1 MTFPLH
7 FIGRDRDMARLQRQL
22 DTVTEDG
29 HGRLLSIRGRR
40 QAGKSRLVTEFADR
54 TGLPQLFFTGARL
67 ARERAELARFAV
79 EAAGSS
85 LPGAGLFDGVAPG
98 DWTGALRLL
107 TAALPDAGPAIV
119 VLDEFPWLCGS
130 SPDLEGALQVA
141 WDRVFERRP
150 VLFILI
156 GSDIPVMEALS
167 TYERPLF
174 GRVKEL
180 VVNPFEL
187 GDTARMTAVHD
198 PVIAIDAQLLTG
210 GYPRLCAEWR
220 GAPDAMAF
228 LRRQLADE
236 NSELIDVGRNIL
248 TAEFPPDLQA
258 TRVLS
263 AIGSGERTF
272 KGISARSGIGEQQLA
287 RSLEALTTVKRAV
300 SADRPVSLKSGND
313 PRYRVADS
321 YLRFWLRFIEP
332 SLPDIARGRPD
343 LALARIRDSWP
354 DFQGRAV
361 EPIIRAS
368 VERLVLDDP
377 DLGGTGV
384 IGGYWT
390 RSTTVEVDLVGVDR
404 WPNAR
409 KVTLAGSVKWREQ
422 SPFGR
427 RDLADLIEQR
437 AHVPGA
443 ADAALVGVSRSGFAV
458 DGLDRAYAPS
468 DLVAAWRNIS

>member
-107 TAALPDAGPAIV
+107 AAALPDAGPAIV

-156 GSDIPVMEALS
+156 GSDISVMEALS

-404 WPNAR
+404 WPNAG

-458 DGLDRAYAPS
+458 DGLNRAYAPS

>member
-1 MTFPLH
+1 MASPRR
-7 FIGRDRDMARLQRQL
+7 FIGRDRDLARLQRHT
-22 DTVTEDG
+22 DAVAADG
-29 HGRLLSIRGRR
+29 QGRLLSIRGRR

-67 ARERAELARFAV
+67 AEPRSELARFAL

-85 LPGAGLFDGVAPG
+85 LPGARLFDGVLPDG
-98 DWTGALRLL
+98 WSGALGLL
-107 TAALPDAGPAIV
+107 AAALPQEPAVV

-141 WDRVFERRP
+141 WDRTFERKP

-156 GSDIPVMEALS
+156 GSDISVMEALA

-187 GDTARMTAVHD
+187 GDTAQMIAVED
-198 PVIAIDAQLLTG
+198 PAVAIDAQLVTG

-220 GAPDAMAF
+220 GAANAQAF
-228 LRRQLADE
+228 LRRQLGDE
-236 NSELIDVGRNIL
+236 NSELIDVGRNVL
-248 TAEFPPDLQA
+248 AAEFPPDLQA
-258 TRVLS
+258 SRVLV

-272 KGISARSGIGEQQLA
+272 KGIGARSGIGEQQLT
-287 RSLEALTTVKRAV
+287 RSLDTLTTAKRAV

-343 LALARIRDSWP
+343 LALARVRESWP
-354 DFQGRAV
+354 EFRGRAI

-377 DLGGTGV
+377 DLAGTGTV
-384 IGGYWT
+384 GGYWT
-390 RSTTVEVDLVGVDR
+390 RSNTVEVDLVGVDR
-404 WPNAR
+404 WPDAR
-409 KVTLAGSVKWREQ
+409 KVTLTGSVKWREQ
-422 SPFGR
+422 SPFNR

-437 AHVPGA
+437 ACVPGA
-443 ADAALVGVSRSGFAV
+443 ADAPLVGVSRAGFTT
-458 DGLDRAYAPS
+458 DGLDRTYGPAG
-468 DLVAAWRNIS
+468 LVAAWHTVR

>member
-1 MTFPLH
+1 
-7 FIGRDRDMARLQRQL
+7 MARLQRHL
-22 DTVTEDG
+22 DAVTSDG

-67 ARERAELARFAV
+67 AEPHAELARFAL
-79 EAAGSS
+79 EAARSS
-85 LPGAGLFDGVAPG
+85 LPGAGLFEGVVPDGWAGV
-98 DWTGALRLL
+98 LRLL
-107 TAALPDAGPAIV
+107 AAALPDGPAVV

-156 GSDIPVMEALS
+156 GSDISVMEVLS

-187 GDTARMTAVHD
+187 GDTAQMIAVED
-198 PVIAIDAQLLTG
+198 PAVAVDAQLLTG

-220 GAPDAMAF
+220 GAADALTF
-228 LRRQLADE
+228 LQRQLGDE
-236 NSELIDVGRNIL
+236 NSELIDVGRNVL
-248 TAEFPPDLQA
+248 AAEFPPDLQA
-258 TRVLS
+258 TRVLV

-287 RSLEALTTVKRAV
+287 RSLETLTTVKRAV
-300 SADRPVSLKSGND
+300 TGDRPMSLKTGND
-313 PRYRVADS
+313 PRYRVSDS

-343 LALARIRDSWP
+343 LALTRVRESWP
-354 DFQGRAV
+354 EFRGRAV
-361 EPIIRAS
+361 EPIVRAS
-368 VERLVLDDP
+368 IERLVLDDP
-377 DLGGTGV
+377 DLAETGAV
-384 IGGYWT
+384 GGYWT

-409 KVTLAGSVKWREQ
+409 RVTLTGSIKWREQ
-422 SPFGR
+422 NPFAR
-427 RDLADLIEQR
+427 RDLEDLIQQR
-437 AHVPGA
+437 ASVPGA
-443 ADAALVGVSRSGFAV
+443 ADAALVGVSRAGFAT
-458 DGLDRAYAPS
+458 DGLDRTYGPA
-468 DLVAAWRNIS
+468 DLVAAWRTVS

>member
-1 MTFPLH
+1 VASLRD
-7 FIGRDRDMARLQRQL
+7 FIGRERDMARLQRHL
-22 DTVTEDG
+22 DAVIDDG
-29 HGRLLSIRGRR
+29 RGRLLSVRGRR

-67 ARERAELARFAV
+67 AEPRAELARFAM
-79 EAAGSS
+79 EAARSS
-85 LPGAGLFDGVAPG
+85 LPGASLLDDVVLDSWA
-98 DWTGALRLL
+98 GALRLL
-107 TAALPDAGPAIV
+107 AAALPDAPAV
-119 VLDEFPWLCGS
+119 VVFDEFPWLCGV

-141 WDRVFERRP
+141 WDRIFEQRP
-150 VLFILI
+150 VLFVLI
-156 GSDIPVMEALS
+156 GSDISVMEALG

-174 GRVKEL
+174 GRVNEL

-187 GDTARMTAVHD
+187 GDTAQMIATGD
-198 PVIAIDAQLLTG
+198 PSIAIDAQLITG

-220 GAPDAMAF
+220 GAADALTF
-228 LRRQLADE
+228 LQRQLVDE
-236 NSELIDVGRNIL
+236 NSELADVGRNVL

-258 TRVLS
+258 TRVLV

-272 KGISARSGIGEQQLA
+272 KGISTRSGIGEQQLA
-287 RSLEALTTVKRAV
+287 RSLETLTTVKRAV
-300 SADRPVSLKSGND
+300 SADRPKSLKPGND

-343 LALARIRDSWP
+343 LALRRVRESWP
-354 DFQGRAV
+354 EFRGRAI

-377 DLGGTGV
+377 DLAGTGA

-404 WPNAR
+404 WPGAR
-409 KVTLAGSVKWREQ
+409 KVTLTGSVKWRGH
-422 SPFGR
+422 SPFDR

-437 AHVPGA
+437 ASVPGA
-443 ADAALVGVSRSGFAV
+443 ADAALVGVSRAGFAT
-458 DGLDRAYAPS
+458 DGLDRSYGPE
-468 DLVAAWRNIS
+468 DLVAAWRTMT

>member
-1 MTFPLH
+1 MASLRH
-7 FIGRDRDMARLQRQL
+7 FIGRERDMARLQQHL
-22 DTVTEDG
+22 DAVIEDG
-29 HGRLLSIRGRR
+29 RGRLLSIRGRR

-67 ARERAELARFAV
+67 AEPRSELERFAL
-79 EAAGSS
+79 EASRSS
-85 LPGAGLFDGVAPG
+85 LPGAGLFDDVVPDGWAAV
-98 DWTGALRLL
+98 LRLL
-107 TAALPDAGPAIV
+107 AAALPDGPAVI
-119 VLDEFPWLCGS
+119 VLDEFPWLCAS

-141 WDRVFERRP
+141 WDRILELKP

-156 GSDIPVMEALS
+156 GSDISVMEALG

-187 GDTARMTAVHD
+187 GDTAQMIAVDD
-198 PVIAIDAQLLTG
+198 PAVAIDAQLVTG

-220 GAPDAMAF
+220 GAADALAF
-228 LRRQLADE
+228 LQRQLGDE
-236 NSELIDVGRNIL
+236 NSELIDVGRNVL

-272 KGISARSGIGEQQLA
+272 KGISSRSGIGEQQLA
-287 RSLEALTTVKRAV
+287 RSLETLTTVKRAV

-343 LALARIRDSWP
+343 LALRRVRDSWP
-354 DFQGRAV
+354 EFRGRAV
-361 EPIIRAS
+361 EPIIRSS
-368 VERLVLDDP
+368 VERMVRDDP
-377 DLGGTGV
+377 ELAETGV

-409 KVTLAGSVKWREQ
+409 QVTLTGSVKWREQ
-422 SPFGR
+422 SPFDR

-437 AHVPGA
+437 ASVPGA
-443 ADAALVGVSRSGFAV
+443 ADAALVGVSRAGFAT
-458 DGLDRAYAPS
+458 DGLDRSYGPGE
-468 DLVAAWRNIS
+468 LVAAWRTVR

>member
-1 MTFPLH
+1 
-7 FIGRDRDMARLQRQL
+7 MARLQRHL

-29 HGRLLSIRGRR
+29 RGQLLSIRGRR

-67 ARERAELARFAV
+67 AQARAELARFEL
-79 EAAGSS
+79 EAASSS
-85 LPGAGLFDGVAPG
+85 LPGASLFDGVAPG

-107 TAALPDAGPAIV
+107 AAALPDDGPAII
-119 VLDEFPWLCGS
+119 VLDEFPWLCAS

-156 GSDIPVMEALS
+156 GSDISVMEALS

-174 GRVKEL
+174 GRVREL

-187 GDTARMTAVHD
+187 GDTARMTAVDD

-220 GAPDAMAF
+220 SAPDAMAF

-248 TAEFPPDLQA
+248 AAEFPPDRQA

-343 LALARIRDSWP
+343 LALARVRDSWP
-354 DFQGRAV
+354 DFQGRAI

-409 KVTLAGSVKWREQ
+409 KVTLTGSVKWREQ

-437 AHVPGA
+437 AHVPGG

-458 DGLDRAYAPS
+458 DDLDRAYTPA
-468 DLVAAWRNIS
+468 DLVAAWRTIS

>member
-107 TAALPDAGPAIV
+107 AAALPDAGPAIV

-156 GSDIPVMEALS
+156 GSDISVMEALS

-404 WPNAR
+404 WPNAG

>member
-1 MTFPLH
+1 MASVRH
-7 FIGRDRDMARLQRQL
+7 FIGRERDMARLQRHL
-22 DTVTEDG
+22 DAVAEDG
-29 HGRLLSIRGRR
+29 QGRLLSIRGRR

-67 ARERAELARFAV
+67 AEPRAELARFALEV
-79 EAAGSS
+79 ARSS
-85 LPGAGLFDGVAPG
+85 LPGAGLFDGVAPDG
-98 DWTGALRLL
+98 WAGALRLL
-107 TAALPDAGPAIV
+107 AAALPEGPSV
-119 VLDEFPWLCGS
+119 VVFDEFPWLCGS

-156 GSDIPVMEALS
+156 GSDISVMEALG

-187 GDTARMTAVHD
+187 GDTAQMIAVED
-198 PVIAIDAQLLTG
+198 PAVAIDAQLVTG

-220 GAPDAMAF
+220 GAADALAF
-228 LRRQLADE
+228 LRRQLGDE
-236 NSELIDVGRNIL
+236 NSELIDVGRNVL
-248 TAEFPPDLQA
+248 AAEFPPDLQA

-287 RSLEALTTVKRAV
+287 RSLETLTTVKRAV

-321 YLRFWLRFIEP
+321 YLRCWLRFIEP

-343 LALARIRDSWP
+343 LALARVRESWP
-354 DFQGRAV
+354 EFRGRAV
-361 EPIIRAS
+361 EPIVRAS

-377 DLGGTGV
+377 DLAGTGA

-409 KVTLAGSVKWREQ
+409 QVTLTGSVKWREQ
-422 SPFGR
+422 SPFNR

-443 ADAALVGVSRSGFAV
+443 ADAALVGVSRAGFAT
-458 DGLDRAYAPS
+458 DGLDRTYGPA
-468 DLVAAWRNIS
+468 DLIEAWRAIS

>member
-1 MTFPLH
+1 MASPRH
-7 FIGRDRDMARLQRQL
+7 FIGRERDMSRLRRQL
-22 DTVTEDG
+22 EAVTGDVR
-29 HGRLLSIRGRR
+29 GRLLSVRGRR

-67 ARERAELARFAV
+67 AEPRSELARFAS
-79 EAAGSS
+79 EAAQSS
-85 LPGAGLFDGVAPG
+85 LPGAGLFEEVTLDGWA
-98 DWTGALRLL
+98 GALRLL
-107 TAALPDAGPAIV
+107 AAALPDGPAVIV
-119 VLDEFPWLCGS
+119 FDEFPWLCETG
-130 SPDLEGALQVA
+130 PDLEGALQVA

-150 VLFILI
+150 VLLILI
-156 GSDIPVMEALS
+156 GSDISVMEALG

-180 VVNPFEL
+180 VVNPFDL
-187 GDTARMTAVHD
+187 GDTAQMTAVND
-198 PVIAIDAQLLTG
+198 PVVAIDAQLVTG

-220 GAPDAMAF
+220 GAVDVHAF
-228 LRRQLADE
+228 LQRQLGDE

-248 TAEFPPDLQA
+248 AAEFPPDLQA

-272 KGISARSGIGEQQLA
+272 KGISARSGVGEPQLA
-287 RSLEALTTVKRAV
+287 RSLEALTTIKRAV
-300 SADRPVSLKSGND
+300 SADRPMSLKSGND

-343 LALARIRDSWP
+343 LALARVRDSWP

-368 VERLVLDDP
+368 IERLVPSDSGLSE
-377 DLGGTGV
+377 TGAV
-384 IGGYWT
+384 GGYWT

-409 KVTLAGSVKWREQ
+409 KVTLTGSVNWRDRV
-422 SPFGR
+422 PFGR
-427 RDLADLIEQR
+427 RDLGDLIQQR
-437 AHVPGA
+437 AAVPGGT
-443 ADAALVGVSRSGFAV
+443 DALLVGVSRSGFDAE
-458 DGLDRAYAPS
+458 GLDRTYSPT
-468 DLVAAWRNIS
+468 DLVEAWNPVR

>member
-1 MTFPLH
+1 MASLRH
-7 FIGRDRDMARLQRQL
+7 FIGRERDMARLQRHL
-22 DTVTEDG
+22 DAVTDG
-29 HGRLLSIRGRR
+29 GQGRLLSIRGRR

-54 TGLPQLFFTGARL
+54 TRLPQLFFTGARL
-67 ARERAELARFAV
+67 AEPRSELARFAF
-79 EAAGSS
+79 EAARSS
-85 LPGAGLFDGVAPG
+85 LPGASLFEGVVLDGWA
-98 DWTGALRLL
+98 GALRLL
-107 TAALPDAGPAIV
+107 AAALPDGPAVIV
-119 VLDEFPWLCGS
+119 IDEFPWLCGN

-141 WDRVFERRP
+141 WDRAFELKP

-156 GSDIPVMEALS
+156 GSDISVMEALG

-187 GDTARMTAVHD
+187 GDTAHMIAVDD
-198 PVIAIDAQLLTG
+198 PAVAIDAQLVTG

-220 GAPDAMAF
+220 GAVDTLAF
-228 LRRQLADE
+228 LGRQLSDE
-236 NSELIDVGRNIL
+236 NSELIDVGRNVL
-248 TAEFPPDLQA
+248 AAEFPPDLQA
-258 TRVLS
+258 TRALS
-263 AIGSGERTF
+263 TIGSGERTF

-287 RSLEALTTVKRAV
+287 RSLEMLTTVKRAV

-343 LALARIRDSWP
+343 LALARVRESWLE
-354 DFQGRAV
+354 FRGRAV

-377 DLGGTGV
+377 DLAGTGA

-409 KVTLAGSVKWREQ
+409 KVTLTGSVKWREQ
-422 SPFGR
+422 SPFSR

-437 AHVPGA
+437 ASVPGA
-443 ADAALVGVSRSGFAV
+443 ADSALIGVSRAGFAA
-458 DGLDRAYAPS
+458 DGLDRTYGPA
-468 DLVAAWRNIS
+468 DLVAAWRTVS

>member
-1 MTFPLH
+1 MS
-7 FIGRDRDMARLQRQL
+7 RLQRHL
-22 DTVTEDG
+22 DAVTSDG

-67 ARERAELARFAV
+67 AEPGPELARFAL
-79 EAAGSS
+79 EAARSS
-85 LPGAGLFDGVAPG
+85 LPGASLFDGVVLDGWA
-98 DWTGALRLL
+98 GALRLL
-107 TAALPDAGPAIV
+107 SAALPDGPAVIV
-119 VLDEFPWLCGS
+119 FDEFPWLCGT

-156 GSDIPVMEALS
+156 GSDISVMEALG

-187 GDTARMTAVHD
+187 GDTAQMIAVDD
-198 PVIAIDAQLLTG
+198 PAVAIDAQLVTG

-220 GAPDAMAF
+220 GAADTLAF
-228 LRRQLADE
+228 LRRQLGDE
-236 NSELIDVGRNIL
+236 NSELIDVGRNVL
-248 TAEFPPDLQA
+248 AAEFPPDLQA

-272 KGISARSGIGEQQLA
+272 KGITAQSGIGEQQLA
-287 RSLEALTTVKRAV
+287 RSLEMLTSVKRAV

-343 LALARIRDSWP
+343 LALARVRESWP
-354 DFQGRAV
+354 EFRGRAV

-377 DLGGTGV
+377 DLAGTGV

-390 RSTTVEVDLVGVDR
+390 RSNTVEVDLVGVDR

-409 KVTLAGSVKWREQ
+409 NVTLTGSVKWREQ
-422 SPFGR
+422 SPFNR
-427 RDLADLIEQR
+427 RDLAGLIEHR
-437 AHVPGA
+437 AAVPGA
-443 ADAALVGVSRSGFAV
+443 ADAALIGVSRVGFET
-458 DGLDRAYAPS
+458 DGLDRTYGPA
-468 DLVAAWRNIS
+468 DLVAAWRTVN

>member
-1 MTFPLH
+1 MASLRD
-7 FIGRDRDMARLQRQL
+7 FIGREHDISRLQRHL
-22 DTVTEDG
+22 DAVSEDG

-67 ARERAELARFAV
+67 AEARAELARFAL
-79 EAAGSS
+79 EAARSS
-85 LPGAGLFDGVAPG
+85 LPGAALFDGVAPD
-98 DWTGALRLL
+98 DWAGALRLL
-107 TAALPDAGPAIV
+107 AAALPDGPAIV

-141 WDRVFERRP
+141 WDRAFELKP

-156 GSDIPVMEALS
+156 GSDISVMEALS

-174 GRVKEL
+174 GRMREL
-180 VVNPFEL
+180 VVNPFDL
-187 GDTARMTAVHD
+187 GDTARMTAVDD
-198 PVIAIDAQLLTG
+198 PVVAIDAQLLTG

-220 GAPDAMAF
+220 SAPDAMAF

-248 TAEFPPDLQA
+248 AAEFPPDLQA

-287 RSLEALTTVKRAV
+287 RSLETLTSVKRAV

-343 LALARIRDSWP
+343 LALARVRDSWP
-354 DFQGRAV
+354 DFQGRAI
-361 EPIIRAS
+361 EPIVRAS
-368 VERLVLDDP
+368 IERLVLDDP

-409 KVTLAGSVKWREQ
+409 KVTLTGSVKWREQ
-422 SPFGR
+422 TPFGR
-427 RDLADLIEQR
+427 RDLTDLIEQR

-443 ADAALVGVSRSGFAV
+443 ADAALIGVSRSGFAV
-458 DGLDRAYAPS
+458 DGLDRTYVPA
-468 DLVAAWRNIS
+468 DLIAAWRTVG

>member
-1 MTFPLH
+1 M
-7 FIGRDRDMARLQRQL
+7 
-22 DTVTEDG
+22 
-29 HGRLLSIRGRR
+29 
-40 QAGKSRLVTEFADR
+40 
-54 TGLPQLFFTGARL
+54 
-67 ARERAELARFAV
+67 
-79 EAAGSS
+79 
-85 LPGAGLFDGVAPG
+85 
-98 DWTGALRLL
+98 
-107 TAALPDAGPAIV
+107 ALP
-119 VLDEFPWLCGS
+119 
-130 SPDLEGALQVA
+130 
-141 WDRVFERRP
+141 
-150 VLFILI
+150 
-156 GSDIPVMEALS
+156 
-167 TYERPLF
+167 
-174 GRVKEL
+174 
-180 VVNPFEL
+180 
-187 GDTARMTAVHD
+187 
-198 PVIAIDAQLLTG
+198 
-210 GYPRLCAEWR
+210 
-220 GAPDAMAF
+220 
-228 LRRQLADE
+228 RRQLADE

-287 RSLEALTTVKRAV
+287 RSLEMLTTVKRAV

-409 KVTLAGSVKWREQ
+409 KGTLTGSVKWREQ
-422 SPFGR
+422 SPFSR
-427 RDLADLIEQR
+427 PDLTDPIDQR
-437 AHVPGA
+437 ALVPRA
-443 ADAALVGVSRSGFAV
+443 PYSALVRLS
-458 DGLDRAYAPS
+458 
-468 DLVAAWRNIS
+468 

>member
-107 TAALPDAGPAIV
+107 AAALPDAGPAIV

-156 GSDIPVMEALS
+156 GSDISVMEALS

-187 GDTARMTAVHD
+187 GDTARVTAVHD

>member
-107 TAALPDAGPAIV
+107 AAALPDAGPAIV
-119 VLDEFPWLCGS
+119 VLDEFPWLRGS

-141 WDRVFERRP
+141 WDRVLERRP

-156 GSDIPVMEALS
+156 GSDISVMEALS

-174 GRVKEL
+174 GRVNEL

>member
-1 MTFPLH
+1 MTSPLH
-7 FIGRDRDMARLQRQL
+7 FIGRDRDMARLQRHL
-22 DTVTEDG
+22 DAVTEDG
-29 HGRLLSIRGRR
+29 NGRLLSIRGRR
-40 QAGKSRLVTEFADR
+40 QVGKSRLVTEFADR

-67 ARERAELARFAV
+67 AQARAELARFAL

-85 LPGAGLFDGVAPG
+85 LPGAGLFDGVAPE
-98 DWTGALRLL
+98 DWSGALRLL
-107 TAALPDAGPAIV
+107 AAALPDEGPAIV

-141 WDRVFERRP
+141 WDRAFEQKP

-156 GSDIPVMEALS
+156 GSDISVMEALS

-174 GRVKEL
+174 GRVREL

-187 GDTARMTAVHD
+187 GDTARMTAVDD

-248 TAEFPPDLQA
+248 TAEFPPEIQA

-287 RSLEALTTVKRAV
+287 RSLEVLTTVKRAV

-343 LALARIRDSWP
+343 LALARVRGSWP
-354 DFQGRAV
+354 EFQGRAI

-437 AHVPGA
+437 AQVPGG

-458 DGLDRAYAPS
+458 DGLDRAYAPA
-468 DLVAAWRNIS
+468 DLVAAWRTTS

>member
-1 MTFPLH
+1 VASLRH
-7 FIGRDRDMARLQRQL
+7 FIGRERDMSQLQQHL
-22 DTVTEDG
+22 DTVTSDG
-29 HGRLLSIRGRR
+29 QGRLLSIRGRR

-67 ARERAELARFAV
+67 AEPRAELARFAL
-79 EAAGSS
+79 EAARSS
-85 LPGAGLFDGVAPG
+85 LPGAGLFDGIVLDGWA
-98 DWTGALRLL
+98 GALRLL
-107 TAALPDAGPAIV
+107 AAALPDGPAVIV
-119 VLDEFPWLCGS
+119 FDEFPWLCGT

-141 WDRVFERRP
+141 WDRVFEPGP
-150 VLFILI
+150 VLFTLI
-156 GSDIPVMEALS
+156 GSDISVMEALG

-187 GDTARMTAVHD
+187 GDTAQMIAVDD
-198 PVIAIDAQLLTG
+198 PAVAVDAQLVTG

-220 GAPDAMAF
+220 GATDTLAF
-228 LRRQLADE
+228 LGRQLSDE
-236 NSELIDVGRNIL
+236 NSELIDVGRNVL
-248 TAEFPPDLQA
+248 AAEFPPDLQA
-258 TRVLS
+258 TRALS

-272 KGISARSGIGEQQLA
+272 KGISAGSGIGEQQLA
-287 RSLEALTTVKRAV
+287 RSLEMLTIVKRAV

-343 LALARIRDSWP
+343 LALARVRESWP
-354 DFQGRAV
+354 EFRGRAV

-377 DLGGTGV
+377 DLAGTGA

-409 KVTLAGSVKWREQ
+409 EVTLTGSVKWREQ
-422 SPFGR
+422 SPFSR
-427 RDLADLIEQR
+427 RDLANLIEQR
-437 AHVPGA
+437 ASVPGA
-443 ADAALVGVSRSGFAV
+443 ADAALVGVSRAGFAT
-458 DGLDRAYAPS
+458 DGLDRTYGPA
-468 DLVAAWRNIS
+468 DLVGAWRTVS